1 MIWET
6 AASFVWRHWKLFLGA
21 AVAGV
26 LIVLLLIARGDARH
40 YKALWQQE
48 QTAHALD
55 LANIKA
61 ASLKAIADNITDV
74 RAKEGDAA
82 TITENK
88 QHDLESQLADAR
100 ASAAAYASS
109 VRRCPTAAN
118 PGSNSNAK
126 GGPATSAPGSTNG
139 AGAVPIL
146 DDSDLQICSAAV
158 VKARGWQ
165 DWYGQLRDRYNQPPT
180 LTSAP

>member
-6 AASFVWRHWKLFLGA
+6 AASFVWRHWKLFLGGAVA
-21 AVAGV
+21 AV
-26 LIVLLLIARGDARH
+26 LIMLLLIARGDARH

-48 QTAHALD
+48 QASHALD

-118 PGSNSNAK
+118 PGSSSDAK
-126 GGPATSAPGSTNG
+126 VSPATSAPGSTDD
-139 AGAVPIL
+139 AGVSVIPA
-146 DDSDLQICSAAV
+146 DDVRICAENT
-158 VKARGWQ
+158 VKVRGWQ

>member
-1 MIWET
+1 MT
-6 AASFVWRHWKLFLGA
+6 ALLAFILPRWKWFAGGLLA
-21 AVAGV
+21 A
-26 LIVLLLIARGDARH
+26 LIVTTALIWRGDARH

-48 QTAHALD
+48 QAAHALD
-55 LANIKA
+55 LANIKE
-61 ASLKAIADNITDV
+61 ASAKAVADNVADV

-118 PGSNSNAK
+118 SGSNSDTK
-126 GGPATSAPGSTNG
+126 VSPATSAPGST
-139 AGAVPIL
+139 
-146 DDSDLQICSAAV
+146 DDPGMSIIPADDVRICAENT
-158 VKARGWQ
+158 VKVRGWQ
-165 DWYGQLRDRYNQPPT
+165 DWYGQLRDRYNQPPQ
-180 LTSAP
+180 